1 MQVRDVLCQRTLKDG
16 SLVTEKEGECNKET
30 KPPTEQKCN
39 VHNPCPGDGG
49 LHFFLK
55 FIDVIFR
62 QEYFVVFLL
71 KWSRSSYFAK
81 S

>member
-16 SLVTEKEGECNKET
+16 SLVTEKEGECHKET

-49 LHFFLK
+49 LLFWKNSLTFYSDGS
-55 FIDVIFR
+55 I
-62 QEYFVVFLL
+62 LL
-71 KWSRSSYFAK
+71 FTFHENKNK
-81 S
+81 

>member
-16 SLVTEKEGECNKET
+16 SLVTEKEGECHKET

-49 LHFFLK
+49 LLF
-55 FIDVIFR
+55 
-62 QEYFVVFLL
+62 
-71 KWSRSSYFAK
+71 
-81 S
+81 